1 MPAPN
6 RQQDFRR
13 VAVSLLERG
22 WLSIPLT
29 LDANGFAKKPITP
42 NWTGLARTTETI
54 ESLPWAQAH
63 GIGIVLG
70 PASSNLAVL
79 DIDDKGLAE
88 ALFTLYRN
96 SPTATRTVS
105 TARDRLHIYCTER
118 EATRSRRFAVQWDG
132 RDVTIELKTT
142 GTQVAA
148 PPSPGYQLLTSNS
161 ALAVPDVAKFWS
173 VVSKMLTKYHPDRY
187 RPAVAEEAG
196 NYPAPWQ
203 GTVRE
208 GSRNDSIYIEAHKLR
223 EAGLSLDQAVEILSV
238 RADGAYE
245 SGNFSRNEIQRT
257 VQSAYRKGEKTDAG
271 ALNTL
276 SRNHL
281 LGRRG

>member
-88 ALFTLYRN
+88 AC
-96 SPTATRTVS
+96 PEH
-105 TARDRLHIYCTER
+105 RDEC
-118 EATRSRRFAVQWDG
+118 SKW
-132 RDVTIELKTT
+132 RDDDCNCQPV
-142 GTQVAA
+142 
-148 PPSPGYQLLTSNS
+148 
-161 ALAVPDVAKFWS
+161 
-173 VVSKMLTKYHPDRY
+173 
-187 RPAVAEEAG
+187 EEHA
-196 NYPAPWQ
+196 
-203 GTVRE
+203 
-208 GSRNDSIYIEAHKLR
+208 S
-223 EAGLSLDQAVEILSV
+223 
-238 RADGAYE
+238 
-245 SGNFSRNEIQRT
+245 
-257 VQSAYRKGEKTDAG
+257 
-271 ALNTL
+271 
-276 SRNHL
+276 
-281 LGRRG
+281 